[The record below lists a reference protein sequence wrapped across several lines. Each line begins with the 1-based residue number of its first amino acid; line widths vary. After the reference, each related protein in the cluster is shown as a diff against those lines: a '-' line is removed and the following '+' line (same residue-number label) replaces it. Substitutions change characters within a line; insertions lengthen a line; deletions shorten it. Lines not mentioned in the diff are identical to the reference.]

1 MLIISEEIMTTID
14 KKERCDTKCFVMR
27 WSNSKVKL
35 RQEKKLIISV
45 RDNGNNRW
53 NRNAKK
59 KKQKKKQKQR
69 QKNNG
74 GRSCNERGRAK

>member
-59 KKQKKKQKQR
+59 KKQKKKTKAKTKEQWGQKL
-69 QKNNG
+69 
-74 GRSCNERGRAK
+74 

>member
-59 KKQKKKQKQR
+59 TKKKTKAKTKEQWGQKL
-69 QKNNG
+69 
-74 GRSCNERGRAK
+74 

>member
-74 GRSCNERGRAK
+74 DRSCNERGRAK

>member
-45 RDNGNNRW
+45 RDNGNNRL

>member
-59 KKQKKKQKQR
+59 KKQKKKKKARIQK
-69 QKNNG
+69 K
-74 GRSCNERGRAK
+74 AK

>member
-59 KKQKKKQKQR
+59 KTKKNKTKAKTKEQWGQKL
-69 QKNNG
+69 
-74 GRSCNERGRAK
+74 

>member
-59 KKQKKKQKQR
+59 KKKQTKAKTKEQWGQKL
-69 QKNNG
+69 
-74 GRSCNERGRAK
+74 